1 MDDLPLFSKAKSKT
15 SKRPPLIK
23 SNWQWLAPFIGLM
36 MFVSGVYLLIP
47 KSGQDDT
54 ITYGPVDRSLPTVV
68 VDAGHGGHDRGAM
81 ANGLREKDLT
91 LDTALRLERLLRQR
105 GFPVV
110 MTRRDDRFPTLEERT
125 HIANKIPR
133 ALFVSVHYNDSS
145 TGTGTG
151 IETFY
156 ATEKIPAETKWS
168 FSNLFTK
175 APEPPPAD
183 GGAAFAQAV
192 QSSMIDRLD
201 VVDRGAKPMK
211 LHVVRRTRCPAIL
224 VEGGFLNNATDAKSI
239 ALPKYRE
246 KLACAIADGLAIY
259 YFTSSSSAPRLT
271 SSQAVN

>member
-1 MDDLPLFSKAKSKT
+1 MKSK
-15 SKRPPLIK
+15 
-23 SNWQWLAPFIGLM
+23 WQWFLPFVGLLM
-36 MFVSGVYLLIP
+36 LISGAWLLLPPAGLDIVS
-47 KSGQDDT
+47 
-54 ITYGPVDRSLPTVV
+54 YGPVDRSLPTIV
-68 VDAGHGGHDRGAM
+68 VDAGHGGRDRGAM

-110 MTRRDDRFPTLEERT
+110 MTRRDDRYPTLEERT

-133 ALFVSVHYNDSS
+133 ALFVSLHYNDSS

-168 FSNLFTK
+168 FANLFAK

-192 QSSMIDRLD
+192 QSSIIDRLD
-201 VVDRGAKPMK
+201 VVDRGAKPMR
-211 LHVVRRTRCPAIL
+211 LHVVRRTRCPAVL
-224 VEGGFLNNATDAKSI
+224 VEGGFLNNATDAKEI
-239 ALPKYRE
+239 ARDEYRE
-246 KLACAIADGLAIY
+246 TLASAIADGLTVY
-259 YFTSSSSAPRLT
+259 YFTSAASASHTIENPG
-271 SSQAVN
+271 VN